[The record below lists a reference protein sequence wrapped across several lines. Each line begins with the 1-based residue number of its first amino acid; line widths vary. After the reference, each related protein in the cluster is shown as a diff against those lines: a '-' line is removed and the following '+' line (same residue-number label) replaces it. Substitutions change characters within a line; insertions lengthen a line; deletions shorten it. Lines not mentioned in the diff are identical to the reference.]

1 MAELVTFAAEGI
13 LARVASLAKQE
24 FSLLWGFKG
33 EVAKL
38 KRSLSDIQAMLREA
52 AQHSQFRGEAVQMW
66 VKDLEDVAQD
76 ADEVLDEYGYEVLR
90 RQVELGNRM
99 EKKVLNFFSHHN
111 PIAFRHN
118 MGRKIKKINASL
130 ANLMTKAA
138 GFELVRPTFSTLVDA
153 TPHGD
158 RETVSVFNGDE
169 KYIVGRE
176 EAVSEIVTTLINSSN
191 NKENSISVMAIVG
204 MGGLGKTT
212 LAKSVY
218 HHPEIERRF
227 DTKIWI
233 CVSTP
238 FEVKAI
244 LSGILEKIKPEK
256 AGIKGKATI
265 CENLQ
270 EDLKGK
276 RYLLILDD
284 VWNDDSDQWNDLM
297 SCLSSVE
304 DTQGSSILV
313 TTRSAGV
320 ASIVETLPGR
330 DLEKLSDDECWRI
343 LKDKAFPNGSA
354 SVTQDQERMG
364 REIAKKCA
372 GVPLMAKVLGNMM
385 RCKLSDGW
393 QSIQES
399 TIWNLPEGEKRII
412 SVLKLS
418 FDELRSPS
426 LKQCFAYCSMFV
438 KDDIIEKEDLIQ
450 LWMAQ
455 GLLQPFPN
463 KSMEDV
469 GYEYFNILLENS
481 FFQDVEMEGNTVYGC
496 KMHDL
501 VHDLAEHVSKSQSKN
516 SIEKHMEKLSTS
528 ALHVIPNGGLNG
540 DILGG
545 IFSRFKGLRVL
556 KMCNVKIPEL
566 PVSIEKL
573 KCLRYL
579 DVSRT
584 GIIKLPKSICK
595 LYNLQTLKMSSVE
608 SFPKKLQNLINL
620 RHFEFGSKFVGSP
633 QTYPIGIGRLTN
645 LQYLRFFNVG
655 KERGRRIEELAGL
668 KQLKGRLSIYCLEHV
683 RDGEE
688 AKKAKLAE
696 KTNLRGLVFGWDKYR
711 SMININDEDVL
722 EGLGPPL
729 PKLEFLGIDNFMG
742 EKFASWMMGSP
753 FPSLKRLR
761 IVEPKNLIEWAE
773 AAENI
778 VLFPCLEEL
787 SLTNCDQLRSAPSHF
802 PSLKNLE
809 IESMGSGMPL
819 ANISSNLTT
828 LTSLKIRSIKG
839 LDCLPEGVLKNN
851 KNLAY
856 LEIRKCKDLTCITT
870 DDVFGCCASLQSV
883 FISKCVNLRCLP
895 DGLQTL
901 VSLEELTIRH
911 CKSLELIPDMHGLT
925 SLSKLTIDSCSKLT
939 SIPFEQGLPS
949 LCKLDIRNCPELSI
963 LSSGLEYCTSLQ
975 HLSISYCEKLTSTG
989 IHSLPPSLH
998 SLEIEACKSLQSI
1011 PFEQG
1016 LPSLCKLAIR
1026 NCPELSILLSG
1037 LEYCTSLQF
1046 LTISGFEKLTSTGIL
1061 SLPPSLH
1068 SLEIEACKSIQSI
1081 PFEQGLPS
1089 LCKLAIRNSPEL
1101 SILPSGLEYCTSLQF
1116 LTISGFE
1123 KLTSTGI
1130 LSLPPSLHSLLI
1142 RDCKSLESIPFEQG
1156 LPSLC
1161 KLDIRN
1167 CRELSILPSG
1177 LEYCT
1182 SLQDLTISDCEKLTL
1197 TGTHS
1202 LPPSL
1207 HSLHIDFC
1215 KSLGSIPGLENLT
1228 HLRELEIVDCHG
1240 YLPSELKTLTS
1251 LKKLEI
1257 GGFWKELDS
1266 FPPFEVTP
1274 QLESLKLRGWPKLRS
1289 LPEQVQHLTSVRDLQ
1304 IIKFDGMEAL
1314 PEWLGNLAALQF
1326 LRIQTCKNLK
1336 YLPTAEAMKCLT
1348 KLKGVYITR
1357 CPILKERYNKESGPE
1372 WHKISHIP
1380 NIDSILVW
1388 RPW

>member
-1 MAELVTFAAEGI
+1 MEELVTFAAKGI
-13 LARVASLAKQE
+13 LTRVASLVGQE
-24 FSLLWGFKG
+24 FSLLWGFEG
-33 EVAKL
+33 EVAL
-38 KRSLSDIQAMLREA
+38 LQHSLSNIQTMLQDA
-52 AQHSQFRGEAVQMW
+52 AQHSQNRGNAMQMW
-66 VKDLEDVAQD
+66 VKDLEDVAEA
-76 ADEVLDEYGYEVLR
+76 ADEVLEEYGYEVLR
-90 RQVELGNRM
+90 RQVELENRM
-99 EKKVLNFFSHHN
+99 VKKVLNFFSHHN
-111 PIAFRHN
+111 SIAFRYN

-130 ANLMTKAA
+130 ANLKNEATFL
-138 GFELVRPTFSTLVDA
+138 GLVYTITVDA
-153 TPHGD
+153 TPHGGVRVLN
-158 RETVSVFNGDE
+158 RETVSDFDQDE

-176 EAVSEIVTTLINSSN
+176 EAVSEIATTLINSSN
-191 NKENSISVMAIVG
+191 NKENSISGMAIVG

-218 HHPEIERRF
+218 HRPEIERRF
-227 DTKIWI
+227 DKRIWI
-233 CVSTP
+233 CVSTN
-238 FEVKAI
+238 FKVTTVLSMILEQLERKQTGLQTKEAI
-244 LSGILEKIKPEK
+244 LK
-256 AGIKGKATI
+256 
-265 CENLQ
+265 NLK

-284 VWNDDSDQWNDLM
+284 VWNEDSHEWNDLM
-297 SCLSSVE
+297 SCLSSVK

-313 TTRSAGV
+313 TTRSARV
-320 ASIVETLPGR
+320 ASIVRPLLRR
-330 DLEKLSDDECWRI
+330 DLEKLLDDECWRI
-343 LKDKAFPNGSA
+343 LKDRAFPNGSA

-385 RCKLSDGW
+385 RDKLSDGW

-399 TIWNLPEGEKRII
+399 KIWNLPEGEQRII

-455 GLLQPFPN
+455 GLLQPCCN

-469 GYEYFNILLENS
+469 GNEYFKILLENS
-481 FFQDVEMEGNTVYGC
+481 FFQDVEMEGNTVYSC

-516 SIEKHMEKLSTS
+516 SIGKHMAKLSTS

-556 KMCNVKIPEL
+556 KMRNVEISEL

-579 DVSRT
+579 DVSYT
-584 GIIKLPKSICK
+584 LIKKLPKSICK
-595 LYNLQTLKMSSVE
+595 LYNLQTLKMSYVE

-620 RHFEFGSKFVGSP
+620 RHFDLGSKFDGSP

-645 LQYLRFFNVG
+645 LQYLRCFKVG
-655 KERGRRIEELAGL
+655 KERGHRIEELGGL
-668 KQLKGRLSIYCLEHV
+668 KQLKGDLSIYCLEHV

-696 KTNLRGLVFGWDKYR
+696 KTNLRELVFGWDEDR
-711 SMININDEDVL
+711 STININDEDVL
-722 EGLGPPL
+722 EGLRPPQ

-761 IVEPKNLIEWAE
+761 ITEPKNLIEWAE

-802 PSLKNLE
+802 PSLKILK

-828 LTSLKIRSIKG
+828 LSYLKIDDIKG
-839 LDCLPEGVLKNN
+839 LDCLPEGMLKNN
-851 KNLAY
+851 NNLAY
-856 LEIRKCKDLTCITT
+856 LEIRNCQDLTCITT

-883 FISKCVNLRCLP
+883 YIFGCDNLRCLP

-901 VSLEELTIRH
+901 VSLKELTIKF

-925 SLSKLTIDSCSKLT
+925 SLSELTIDYCSKLT

-949 LCKLDIRNCPELSI
+949 LCKLDIGNCPELSI
-963 LSSGLEYCTSLQ
+963 LPSGLEYCTSLQ
-975 HLSISYCEKLTSTG
+975 DLRIYYCEKLTSTG

-998 SLEIEACKSLQSI
+998 SLLIWGCKSLELIPDMHGLTSLSELTIYYCSKLTSI

-1016 LPSLCKLAIR
+1016 LPSLCKLYIGK
-1026 NCPELSILLSG
+1026 CPELSILPSG
-1037 LEYCTSLQF
+1037 LEYCTSLQY
-1046 LTISGFEKLTSTGIL
+1046 LTISDFEKLTSTGIL

-1068 SLEIEACKSIQSI
+1068 SLEI
-1081 PFEQGLPS
+1081 
-1089 LCKLAIRNSPEL
+1089 RN
-1101 SILPSGLEYCTSLQF
+1101 
-1116 LTISGFE
+1116 
-1123 KLTSTGI
+1123 
-1130 LSLPPSLHSLLI
+1130 
-1142 RDCKSLESIPFEQG
+1142 CKSLESIPFEQG

-1161 KLDIRN
+1161 KLDIGD
-1167 CRELSILPSG
+1167 CPELSILPSG

-1182 SLQDLTISDCEKLTL
+1182 SLQDLSISHCKKLTL

-1207 HSLHIDFC
+1207 HSLHIDYC

-1228 HLRELEIVDCHG
+1228 HLRELEIVYCHG

-1257 GGFWKELDS
+1257 GGFWEELDS

-1304 IIKFDGMEAL
+1304 IRKFHGMEAL
-1314 PEWLGNLAALQF
+1314 PEWLGNLAALQS
-1326 LRIQTCKNLK
+1326 LELWGCMNLK

-1348 KLKGVYITR
+1348 KLKRVYISH
-1357 CPILKERYNKESGPE
+1357 CPILKERCNKESGPE

-1380 NIDSILVW
+1380 NIDWS
-1388 RPW
+1388 PC

>member
-1 MAELVTFAAEGI
+1 MEELVTFAAEGI
-13 LARVASLAKQE
+13 LTRVASLVEQE

-33 EVAKL
+33 EVARL
-38 KRSLSDIQAMLREA
+38 RHSLSKIQAMLQDA
-52 AQHSQFRGEAVQMW
+52 AQHSQNRGYAMQMW
-66 VKDLEDVAQD
+66 VKDLEDVAEA
-76 ADEVLDEYGYEVLR
+76 ADEVLEEYGYEVLR
-90 RQVELGNRM
+90 RQVELENRM
-99 EKKVLNFFSHHN
+99 EKKVLNFYSHHN
-111 PIAFRHN
+111 SIAFRHN

-130 ANLMTKAA
+130 ANLKNKAA
-138 GFELVRPTFSTLVDA
+138 YLGLVDTRTVDA
-153 TPHGD
+153 TPHGGVRVLN
-158 RETVSVFNGDE
+158 RETVSDFDRDE
-169 KYIVGRE
+169 KYIVGRD
-176 EAVSEIVTTLINSSN
+176 EAVSEIATTLINSRN

-233 CVSTP
+233 CLSTP
-238 FEVKAI
+238 FKVKAI

-256 AGIKGKATI
+256 AGIKDKATI

-313 TTRSAGV
+313 TTRSASV
-320 ASIVETLPGR
+320 ASIVETLPRR

-343 LKDKAFPNGSA
+343 LKDRAFPNGSA
-354 SVTQDQERMG
+354 SMTQDQERMG

-372 GVPLMAKVLGNMM
+372 GVPLTAKVLGNMM
-385 RCKLSDGW
+385 RGKLSDGW

-399 TIWNLPEGEKRII
+399 TIWNLPDVEEKII

-438 KDDIIEKEDLIQ
+438 KDDIIYKEDLIQ

-455 GLLQPFPN
+455 GLLQSFPN

-481 FFQDVEMEGNTVYGC
+481 FFQDVEMKGNTVYSC

-501 VHDLAEHVSKSQSKN
+501 VHDLAECVSNSQCKD
-516 SIEKHMEKLSTS
+516 SIEKHMAKLSTS

-556 KMCNVKIPEL
+556 KMRDVEIPEL
-566 PVSIEKL
+566 PFSIEKL

-584 GIIKLPKSICK
+584 GIKKLPKSICK
-595 LYNLQTLKMSSVE
+595 LYNLQTLKMSSVT

-620 RHFEFGSKFVGSP
+620 RHFDFGSKFNRSRE
-633 QTYPIGIGRLTN
+633 TYPIGIGRLTN
-645 LQYLRFFNVG
+645 LQYLRYFNVG

-668 KQLKGRLSIYCLEHV
+668 KQLKGDLSIYYLEHV

-696 KTNLRGLVFGWDKYR
+696 KTNLRELVFGWDEDR

-722 EGLGPPL
+722 EGLGPPH

-761 IVEPKNLIEWAE
+761 ITEPKNLIEWAE

-802 PSLKNLE
+802 PSLKNLK
-809 IESMGSGMPL
+809 IKSMGSGMPL
-819 ANISSNLTT
+819 TNISSNLTT
-828 LTSLKIRSIKG
+828 LTSLEINNIRG
-839 LDCLPEGVLKNN
+839 LDCLPEGMLKNN

-856 LEIRKCKDLTCITT
+856 LVISNCQDLTCITT
-870 DDVFGCCASLQSV
+870 DDVFGC
-883 FISKCVNLRCLP
+883 
-895 DGLQTL
+895 
-901 VSLEELTIRH
+901 
-911 CKSLELIPDMHGLT
+911 
-925 SLSKLTIDSCSKLT
+925 CSKLT

-949 LCKLDIRNCPELSI
+949 LCKLDIRNCPELSS
-963 LSSGLEYCTSLQ
+963 LLGGLEYCTSLQ
-975 HLSISYCEKLTSTG
+975 DLTIYDCEKLTSTGIHSLPPSLHSLDIHDCKSLESIPFEQGLPSLCKLVIRNCPELSSLLGGLEYCTSLQDLTIYDCEKLTSTGIHSLPPSLHSLDIHDCKSLESIPFEQGLPSLCKLSIPFEQGLPSLHNLVIRKCPELSSLLGGLEYCTSLQKLTIDDCEKLTSTG

-998 SLEIEACKSLQSI
+998 SLEI
-1011 PFEQG
+1011 
-1016 LPSLCKLAIR
+1016 
-1026 NCPELSILLSG
+1026 
-1037 LEYCTSLQF
+1037 Y
-1046 LTISGFEKLTSTGIL
+1046 
-1061 SLPPSLH
+1061 
-1068 SLEIEACKSIQSI
+1068 
-1081 PFEQGLPS
+1081 
-1089 LCKLAIRNSPEL
+1089 
-1101 SILPSGLEYCTSLQF
+1101 
-1116 LTISGFE
+1116 
-1123 KLTSTGI
+1123 
-1130 LSLPPSLHSLLI
+1130 
-1142 RDCKSLESIPFEQG
+1142 D
-1156 LPSLC
+1156 
-1161 KLDIRN
+1161 
-1167 CRELSILPSG
+1167 
-1177 LEYCT
+1177 
-1182 SLQDLTISDCEKLTL
+1182 
-1197 TGTHS
+1197 
-1202 LPPSL
+1202 
-1207 HSLHIDFC
+1207 C

-1228 HLRELEIVDCHG
+1228 HLRELYIVGCHALKT
-1240 YLPSELKTLTS
+1240 LPGGLKTLTS
-1251 LKKLEI
+1251 LKELEI

-1274 QLESLKLRGWPKLRS
+1274 QLESLKLWGWPKLRS
-1289 LPEQVQHLTSVRDLQ
+1289 LPEQVQHLTSLAKLKIRN
-1304 IIKFDGMEAL
+1304 FDEMEAL
-1314 PEWLGNLAALQF
+1314 PEWLGKLAALQS
-1326 LRIQTCKNLK
+1326 LHIWSCMNLK
-1336 YLPTAEAMKCLT
+1336 YLPPAEAMKCLT
-1348 KLKGVYITR
+1348 KLKRVDILG
-1357 CPILKERYNKESGPE
+1357 CPILEERCNKESGPE
-1372 WHKISHIP
+1372 WHKISHMPYIGMFFLLRFL
-1380 NIDSILVW
+1380 NQLHTMYSIFFPYFFIKVNHLLCGMYVSVSFS
-1388 RPW
+1388 